1 MSKTTTLADKEA
13 LLAKME
19 RDRQALAIALPRG
32 VPAGRSGGPGG
43 AWVRTAALAAGGALG
58 WPRFLRQPLRA
69 MAAIAMRDRV
79 AELMR
84 RLQVRRVSDPLPDPD
99 LAQLATMVAQVR
111 AAAAQSVDL
120 AEIER
125 LRAQLD
131 EQVRRLRTLRG
142 GGTNP

>member
-111 AAAAQSVDL
+111 AATAQSADL